1 MAKKKRT
8 ASSEAPE
15 SDIEFEEALAEVE
28 EIVDELESGD
38 AGLTQSLAFYETG
51 IKRLK
56 QCHGLLQKAE
66 RRISLLSGFDADGNP
81 ITEPFEDDDAASGSA
96 PVEAKRKSRSARRPS
111 DAPTKKRK
119 RPAKAEPPESSGD
132 SADDDST
139 VDDSPGLF

>member
-96 PVEAKRKSRSARRPS
+96 PVEAKRKSR
-111 DAPTKKRK
+111 
-119 RPAKAEPPESSGD
+119 
-132 SADDDST
+132 
-139 VDDSPGLF
+139 